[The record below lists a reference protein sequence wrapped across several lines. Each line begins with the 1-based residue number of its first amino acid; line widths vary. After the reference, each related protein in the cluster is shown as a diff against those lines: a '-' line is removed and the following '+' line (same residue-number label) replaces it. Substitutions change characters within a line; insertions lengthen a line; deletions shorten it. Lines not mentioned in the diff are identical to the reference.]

1 MKSILS
7 KLILT
12 LGTKLASVLIHVADS
27 LKETVKYLLYCK
39 KEKEKKENAK
49 EVKEYNE
56 KVDNTVNNGTVED
69 LLNL

>member
-12 LGTKLASVLIHVADS
+12 LGTKLASVLIHAADS

-39 KEKEKKENAK
+39 KEKEKKENVK

-56 KVDNTVNNGTVED
+56 KVEDAVNNGTVED